1 MPKSDKAD
9 GYPIGDRGKRSGAD
23 ARQKARDSQEDA
35 SKSDAPAG
43 YKGKHTGKGGAHAR

>member
-1 MPKSDKAD
+1 MSKDKGAE

-35 SKSDAPAG
+35 SKSEGPKG
-43 YKGKHTGKGGAHAR
+43 HKGKHTGKGGKHR